1 MSKKI
6 IITVVVILVGFGLIQ
21 TYKSINSANSNIVG
35 PGTENI
41 ENNPVVPAEPSA
53 PGVQE
58 EVVTPE
64 AQNEAA
70 TAKPPVV
77 DNSKKD
83 TTTNTGPVSY
93 TLKEVAKHNSSASC
107 YTVVNNNVYD
117 VTSFITKHPGGSSKI
132 LRICGKDGTASF
144 TDQHGGQ
151 RKPEQELAG
160 LQIGVLIK

>member
-6 IITVVVILVGFGLIQ
+6 IIIAVVLLVGFGLIQ
-21 TYKSINSANSNIVG
+21 GYKSMNSANSNIVG

-41 ENNPVVPAEPSA
+41 ENNPVVPAEPATPSVQDEVVA
-53 PGVQE
+53 PGATNE
-58 EVVTPE
+58 TATP
-64 AQNEAA
+64 
-70 TAKPPVV
+70 KPAVI
-77 DNSKKD
+77 DNSNKD
-83 TTTNTGPVSY
+83 TTTGTSPVSF
-93 TLKEVAKHNSSASC
+93 TFKEVAKHNSSASC
-107 YTVVNNNVYD
+107 YTVVNDNVYD